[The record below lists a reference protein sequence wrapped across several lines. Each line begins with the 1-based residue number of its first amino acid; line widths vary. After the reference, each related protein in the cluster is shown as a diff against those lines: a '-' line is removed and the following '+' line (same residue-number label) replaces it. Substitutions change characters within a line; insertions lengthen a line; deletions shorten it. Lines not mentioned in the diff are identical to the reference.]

1 MHSGRT
7 KLVVAAAVSLTTILA
22 ACSSGGTSA
31 AGNATGSGG
40 SSGSVNLAGV
50 ISDATDPYWITVMC
64 GGTAEAKKLGVQL
77 TWYRATTPSAQA
89 MSQNFSAALLTK
101 PQGLYINP
109 FSATQFSTQVT
120 SLMAKGAPVIA
131 SAGLSPSS
139 EYTDTFINTAGT
151 QFVQQFLKELPAG
164 PGSMVVLGGIA
175 GIPVVEEEYT
185 PLLAAVRSSRPDM
198 QILPVQYDNF
208 DITTATQ
215 IISSLL
221 LSHPDLKMIIAP
233 AGPEG
238 QGAAA
243 AVQQAGKAGQVKIW
257 AYDATPAE
265 VQALKA
271 GVISVLLAKPAV
283 AIGAEAVEWLAS
295 AIKADPAHKAI
306 AAGAGPKTALGV
318 KEITAANV
326 NDPSVQGYLYKG
338 TCNSS

>member
-1 MHSGRT
+1 MQSGRCR
-7 KLVVAAAVSLTTILA
+7 LVAAAVSLAAILS
-22 ACSSGGTSA
+22 ACSSGGTPG
-31 AGNATGSGG
+31 AGGGG
-40 SSGSVNLAGV
+40 SSGSINLAGV

-77 TWYRATTPSAQA
+77 NWYRATTASAQA

-101 PQGLYINP
+101 PEGLYINP

-131 SAGLSPSS
+131 SASLSPAT
-139 EYTDTFINTAGT
+139 EYTDTFINTAGG

-185 PLLAAVRSSRPDM
+185 PLLAAVRSSRPDI

-243 AVQQAGKAGQVKIW
+243 AVEQAGKAGKVKIW

-271 GVISVLLAKPAV
+271 GVISVLLAKPAA
-283 AIGAEAVEWLAS
+283 AIGAEAVKWLVS
-295 AIKADPAHKAI
+295 EVKADSDHKAI
-306 AAGAGPKTALGV
+306 TAGSGPKTALPV
-318 KEITAANV
+318 KEITTANV
-326 NDPSVQGYLYKG
+326 NEPSVQGYLYKG
-338 TCNSS
+338 TCSSS